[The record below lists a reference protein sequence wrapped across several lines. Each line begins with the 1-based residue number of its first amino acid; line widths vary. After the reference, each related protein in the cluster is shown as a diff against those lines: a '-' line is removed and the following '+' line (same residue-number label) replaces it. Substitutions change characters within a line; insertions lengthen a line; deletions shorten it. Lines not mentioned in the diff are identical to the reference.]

1 MHNYKNP
8 PILKKFGQHF
18 LKDPSVLSRIAD
30 SLDLEWDDRVVEIGP
45 GRGALTTLLTE
56 RTGNLTVIELD
67 RALAEKL
74 RIDYAQGTVKGGSV
88 TVVENDVLKVNLG
101 ELGGNDYSLIGNV
114 PYYITTPILF
124 HSLKP
129 PMPRQM
135 VFMIQNEVAE
145 RAVAG
150 PGSKIYGALSVN
162 LQVLATVEYLFLVPP
177 QAFIPPPGVD
187 SAVIR
192 LTPLPDPLVS
202 AEEQTPFQNFVQ
214 SVFALRRKQLGRVV
228 RTVSHKPGGLTSEE
242 AIHLLEGIGLD
253 PEGRPESFPPESFV
267 DLFRA
272 LRESKG

>member
-18 LKDPSVLSRIAD
+18 LKDPFVLSRIAD
-30 SLDLEWDDRVVEIGP
+30 ALDLKWDDRVVEIGP

-74 RIDYAQGTVKGGSV
+74 RLDYAQGTAKGGTV

-101 ELGGNDYSLIGNV
+101 ELGGDDYSLIGNV

-124 HSLKP
+124 HSLKT

-162 LQVLATVEYLFLVPP
+162 LQVLARVEYLFLVPP

-202 AEEQTPFQNFVQ
+202 AEEQVPFQNFVQ

-228 RTVSHKPGGLTSEE
+228 RTVSHKPGGLTAEE
-242 AIHLLEGIGLD
+242 AIQLLEGIGLD

-267 DLFRA
+267 GLFRA

>member
-1 MHNYKNP
+1 MPNYKNP

-18 LKDPSVLSRIAD
+18 LKDHSVISRIAD
-30 SLDLEWDDRVVEIGP
+30 SLDLKWDDSVVEIGP
-45 GRGALTTLLTE
+45 GRGALTTVLTE

-74 RIDYAQGTVKGGSV
+74 RIDYAQGTVKGGRV

-101 ELGGNDYSLIGNV
+101 ELGGDDYSLIGNV

-124 HSLKP
+124 HSLRP

-145 RAVAG
+145 RAVAV
-150 PGSKIYGALSVN
+150 PGSKVYGALSVN
-162 LQVLATVEYLFLVPP
+162 LQVLARVEYLFLVPP

-192 LTPLPDPLVS
+192 LTPLPHPLVI
-202 AEEQTPFQNFVQ
+202 AEEQISFQNFVQ

-228 RTVSHKPGGLTSEE
+228 RTVSHKPGGLTSQE
-242 AIHLLEGIGLD
+242 AIQLLENIGLD

-267 DLFRA
+267 ALFRA